1 MIFEFMKGTCTC
13 TCMSMPS
20 MDTAREVED
29 FVVAISSQVVIMVE
43 LTLLL

>member
-1 MIFEFMKGTCTC
+1 MIFENVFMKGTCTC
-13 TCMSMPS
+13 MS
-20 MDTAREVED
+20 MDTAVEVED